1 MREILGIPLFTAKR
15 RRIPFLAWLV
25 LSMLASLAT
34 FGCTI
39 KKTIKIEVPQKV
51 LQAKTASFEELL
63 GMLQRYDRIQSVS
76 SSLEVDVLFR
86 QERKRRHSGD

>member
-15 RRIPFLAWLV
+15 RCLPFLACLV
-25 LSMLASLAT
+25 LSMPASLAT

-39 KKTIKIEVPQKV
+39 KKNIKIEVPQKI

-63 GMLQRYDRIQSVS
+63 GMLQRYDRIHSLS
-76 SSLEVDVLFR
+76 SCLDVTYFSGKKG
-86 QERKRRHSGD
+86 KRRHSGD